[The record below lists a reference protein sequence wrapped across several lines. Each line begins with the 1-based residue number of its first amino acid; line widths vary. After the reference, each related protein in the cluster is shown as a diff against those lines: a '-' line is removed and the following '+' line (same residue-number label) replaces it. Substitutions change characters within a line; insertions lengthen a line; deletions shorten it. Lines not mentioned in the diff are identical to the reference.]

1 MRSIF
6 NGTPYNLTAFI
17 ISKQHANMF
26 DWEKVYIYS
35 LNRNDVDLFG
45 AELYQSIYNYKRG
58 EFHQLY
64 SNSVIIV
71 LLCKTNAVKVKE
83 VDGRKANK
91 STSTEF

>member
-1 MRSIF
+1 MC
-6 NGTPYNLTAFI
+6 
-17 ISKQHANMF
+17 SKAF

-83 VDGRKANK
+83 VDGRKAKYFNWILMMNYR
-91 STSTEF
+91 